1 MMRTVFVETATINT
15 LSYAPA
21 LHLHLCMLVCDISS
35 ARLASNEQPCLNH
48 LSASTLRPLSRPFH
62 LMLPPHVL
70 LSDIHSYPVP
80 SHLPIKRHTLSRTTH
95 THTHTDITHSFICR
109 LFMAAARQGKVRER
123 EREIHTHTDR
133 AERCDEELI
142 L

>member
-95 THTHTDITHSFICR
+95 THTDITHSSLSAVHGSCSTW
-109 LFMAAARQGKVRER
+109 QGKRER
-123 EREIHTHTDR
+123 EREKYIHTQT
-133 AERCDEELI
+133 ERRGVMRS
-142 L
+142 